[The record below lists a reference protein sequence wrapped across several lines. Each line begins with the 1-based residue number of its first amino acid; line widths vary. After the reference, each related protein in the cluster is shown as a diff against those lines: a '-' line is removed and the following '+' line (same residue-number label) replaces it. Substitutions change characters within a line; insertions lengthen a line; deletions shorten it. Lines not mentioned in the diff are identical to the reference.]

1 VIEKGAA
8 WSESQAMSD
17 ADEAGPPF
25 APQISYVTQLVTQA
39 IIFG

>member
-25 APQISYVTQLVTQA
+25 APQIVMLP
-39 IIFG
+39 I